1 MYNLV
6 KGATEMNRKLILK
19 MVQNCLKQYN
29 EDGDSITLNSRTF
42 EEIYNKIVAA
52 KQVDDDL
59 HDIVNDV
66 VYGYITDSPYF

>member
-1 MYNLV
+1 
-6 KGATEMNRKLILK
+6 MNRKLILK

-52 KQVDDDL
+52 KQIDDDL

-66 VYGYITDSPYF
+66 VYGYITDSPYFQAKEKTAMN

>member
-1 MYNLV
+1 
-6 KGATEMNRKLILK
+6 MNRKLILK

-29 EDGDSITLNSRTF
+29 EEGDSLTINSRTF

-52 KQVDDDL
+52 KKEEDDL